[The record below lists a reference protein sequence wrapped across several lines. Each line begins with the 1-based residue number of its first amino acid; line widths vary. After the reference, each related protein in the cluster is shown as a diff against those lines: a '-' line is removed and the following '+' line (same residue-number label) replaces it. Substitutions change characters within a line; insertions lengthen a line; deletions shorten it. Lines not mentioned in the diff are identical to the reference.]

1 MTTNYDFSSK
11 FTLQVVLQYE
21 ETISN
26 LITNN
31 KEAKTKL
38 EEEIQKLQVNF
49 KLNQGAMREGEDESS
64 IKPFQ

>member
-1 MTTNYDFSSK
+1 M
-11 FTLQVVLQYE
+11 VLQYE

-38 EEEIQKLQVNF
+38 EEEIQKLQVTF
-49 KLNQGAMREGEDESS
+49 KSRGDEGERG
-64 IKPFQ
+64 